1 MGSLLVAIIQA
12 TREMLNYMRE
22 SGDGVLLCLADC
34 CLFCVESIAE
44 YFNQWAYV
52 YVGLYGYPFLEAGQQ
67 VIRLFTARGWTVII
81 SDYLVHRVLLMVS
94 VAVGLVTGALA
105 TLVAKYLSLNISV
118 GYAFM

>member
-12 TREMLNYMRE
+12 VREMLNYIRE
-22 SGDGVLLCLADC
+22 SDDGLLLCLVDC
-34 CLFCVESIAE
+34 CLSCIESIVE

-81 SDYLVHRVLLMVS
+81 SDYLVQRVLVMVS
-94 VAVGLVTGALA
+94 MTVGLVTGTLTVLA
-105 TLVAKYLSLNISV
+105 AKYLSLNISL
-118 GYAFM
+118 GYAFT